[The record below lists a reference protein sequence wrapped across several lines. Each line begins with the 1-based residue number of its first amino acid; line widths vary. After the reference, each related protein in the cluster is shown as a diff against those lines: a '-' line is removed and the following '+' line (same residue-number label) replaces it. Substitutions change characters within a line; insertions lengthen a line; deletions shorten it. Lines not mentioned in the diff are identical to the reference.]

1 MRRNTITRL
10 VGLCAVLGGIAFV
23 VAYFIPWMPET
34 GSREGGRIDDL
45 YWLASIISLAIFVI
59 VTAALLYAIVRFRA
73 RPGDEEDGKPI
84 HGHTRLEMVWT
95 AIPAALVTA
104 IAVSSAVVLVKNE
117 DLESGHR
124 VVEVRAAQFA
134 WSFTY
139 PDLGITTGELR
150 LPVGEQVELE
160 LESDDVIHSF
170 WVPEWR
176 VKQDVV
182 PGTLQRLIVT
192 PTKTG
197 SFALICTELCGLG
210 HAVMRAHAIVMAPEE
225 YDAWAA
231 ETAAG

>member
-10 VGLCAVLGGIAFV
+10 VGLCAVLGGVAFV

-104 IAVSSAVVLVKNE
+104 IAVFSAVVLVKNE
-117 DLESGHR
+117 ELESGHR

-231 ETAAG
+231 EAAAG

>member
-1 MRRNTITRL
+1 M
-10 VGLCAVLGGIAFV
+10 
-23 VAYFIPWMPET
+23 
-34 GSREGGRIDDL
+34 
-45 YWLASIISLAIFVI
+45 
-59 VTAALLYAIVRFRA
+59 
-73 RPGDEEDGKPI
+73 
-84 HGHTRLEMVWT
+84 
-95 AIPAALVTA
+95 
-104 IAVSSAVVLVKNE
+104 
-117 DLESGHR
+117 
-124 VVEVRAAQFA
+124 RAAQFA

-231 ETAAG
+231 EAAAG

>member
-1 MRRNTITRL
+1 MRRGTITRL
-10 VGLCAVLGGIAFV
+10 VGLSAVLGGVAFV
-23 VAYFIPWMPET
+23 VAYFIPWMPEV

-104 IAVSSAVVLVKNE
+104 IAVFSAVVLVKNE

-231 ETAAG
+231 EAAAG